1 MACGS
6 SAAAGAKIMAGFQA
20 SNFFWKFRTR
30 KGDASRVREEFWP
43 KIRAVAAKIPFA
55 EDALAA
61 YYCAMDRQTPL
72 RVRGM
77 LLAALAYFVLPL
89 DFVPDVMPVLG
100 FTDDAAVLVATFQ
113 LIAAHIKPEHRD
125 AAKAALRD
133 LDVAEK

>member
-1 MACGS
+1 MA
-6 SAAAGAKIMAGFQA
+6 AFQA
-20 SNFFWKFRTR
+20 GNFFWKFRIR
-30 KGDASRVREEFWP
+30 KGDAARVREEFWP

-77 LLAALAYFVLPL
+77 LLAALAYFVIPF
-89 DFVPDVMPVLG
+89 DFIPDVMPALG
-100 FTDDAAVLVATFQ
+100 FTDDAAVLIATFQ

-125 AAKAALRD
+125 AAKTALND
-133 LDVAEK
+133 LESVKK

>member
-1 MACGS
+1 MA
-6 SAAAGAKIMAGFQA
+6 AFQA
-20 SNFFWKFRTR
+20 SNFFWKFRAR

-77 LLAALAYFVLPL
+77 LLAALAYFVIPL

-125 AAKAALRD
+125 AAKAALND
-133 LDVAEK
+133 LEVAKK